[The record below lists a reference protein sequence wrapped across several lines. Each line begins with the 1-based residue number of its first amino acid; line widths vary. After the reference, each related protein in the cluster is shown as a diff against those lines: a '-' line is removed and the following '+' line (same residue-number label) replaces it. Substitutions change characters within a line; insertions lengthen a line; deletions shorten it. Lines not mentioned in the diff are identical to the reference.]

1 MKYWIIGRY
10 LWLTMRPKHWVK
22 NAFVFAP
29 LFFSGKAGN
38 LDAMLSTVIVF
49 AAFCAISSAAYLLND
64 IADRERDRVHPAKS
78 QRPIASGR
86 LPLSFAIGTTVLLMA
101 LAMVSAYTVAPMVGV
116 VLGVYALINISYSY
130 FLKHVVIL
138 DVFCIAAGF
147 VLRVIGGGVAIDVT
161 PSSWLITATFLLSL
175 FLALAKRRHEL
186 IIMQGVSSKHR
197 PVLTDYTPGLVDELI
212 SVVTPVTL
220 ISYLLYTVD
229 PATIERFGSNL
240 LYATGAFV
248 VFGIF
253 RYLYLIHR
261 MNQGG
266 SPTDVVYKD
275 LPLLVAIVGWVLT
288 FGLII
293 YFS

>member
-1 MKYWIIGRY
+1 MKYWIMGRDI
-10 LWLTMRPKHWVK
+10 WLTMRPKHWVK
-22 NAFVFAP
+22 NVFVFAP

-38 LDAMLSTVIVF
+38 LEAMLSTVIAFV
-49 AAFCAISSAAYLLND
+49 AFCAISSAVYLLND
-64 IADRERDRVHPAKS
+64 IADRERDRVHPTKS

-86 LPLSFAIGTTVLLMA
+86 LPLSLATGTTVLLMV
-101 LAMVSAYTVAPMVGV
+101 LAMVLAYTVTPMVAV
-116 VLGVYALINISYSY
+116 VLAVYAIINISYS
-130 FLKHVVIL
+130 FSLKHIVIL

-147 VLRVIGGGVAIDVT
+147 VLRVVGGGVAIDVT

-186 IIMQGVSSKHR
+186 IILQGVSDEHR

-220 ISYLLYTVD
+220 VSYLLYTVD

-288 FGLII
+288 FSLLI

>member
-1 MKYWIIGRY
+1 
-10 LWLTMRPKHWVK
+10 
-22 NAFVFAP
+22 
-29 LFFSGKAGN
+29 
-38 LDAMLSTVIVF
+38 
-49 AAFCAISSAAYLLND
+49 
-64 IADRERDRVHPAKS
+64 
-78 QRPIASGR
+78 
-86 LPLSFAIGTTVLLMA
+86 
-101 LAMVSAYTVAPMVGV
+101 V
-116 VLGVYALINISYSY
+116 V
-130 FLKHVVIL
+130 
-138 DVFCIAAGF
+138 
-147 VLRVIGGGVAIDVT
+147 GGGVAIDVT

-186 IIMQGVSSKHR
+186 IILQGVSDEHR
-197 PVLTDYTPGLVDELI
+197 PVLTDYTPGFVDELI

-220 ISYLLYTVD
+220 VSYLLYTVD
-229 PATIERFGSNL
+229 PATIERFGSSL

-275 LPLLVAIVGWVLT
+275 LPLLVAIVGWVVT
-288 FGLII
+288 FSLLI